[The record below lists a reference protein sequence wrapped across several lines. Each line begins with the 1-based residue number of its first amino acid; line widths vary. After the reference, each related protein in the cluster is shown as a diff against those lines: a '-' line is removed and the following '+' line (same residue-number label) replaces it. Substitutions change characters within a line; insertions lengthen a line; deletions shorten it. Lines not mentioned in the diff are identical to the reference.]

1 MLNVVQITPYP
12 FRETINTRN
21 YQYILCTFCG
31 GHEFKTTHGGTYWH
45 IMHVCCIA
53 GGTDWHIMHVCCI
66 ASQCACMHQ
75 HSLPCID
82 CNVFCTCMYDI
93 YMYVAS
99 RITLCVCT
107 CIHICVLLHHC
118 MHMPL
123 HLCIQFALSCRL
135 GAGMT
140 TSV

>member
-1 MLNVVQITPYP
+1 MERFAAGEMGLTCLISSKSPHTH
-12 FRETINTRN
+12 FEKLSIRETINTYCVLFVGDLN
-21 YQYILCTFCG
+21 SKQ
-31 GHEFKTTHGGTYWH
+31 HMGGTY
-45 IMHVCCIA
+45 
-53 GGTDWHIMHVCCI
+53 WHIMHVCCI

-107 CIHICVLLHHC
+107 CIHTCVLLHHC

-123 HLCIQFALSCRL
+123 HLCIQFALSCQM